1 MYTSFYNVASK
12 PFENNPDPSF
22 LWLGEKHKESLAALH
37 YGILNTSGFL
47 LLTGDAGTGKTTL
60 INALTQSLDKD
71 VEWAVIAD
79 PRQERIDFYNTIARG
94 FGIEKQFTSKVQFLI
109 QFSHFLHKADDE
121 GKKVVLVVDDCHKLS
136 QEMFEELRL
145 LSNIE
150 KAETKLI
157 NMYFVGQREFN
168 DMLLEPKNRAVR
180 QRLTLKSELSPL
192 NVNETEDYIRHRL
205 KVAGRVERLFA
216 AKAIQLIQVC
226 SEGVPKQINTICE
239 HALVA
244 GCVQGRQAIDRK
256 SIEECIQKLNLPVK
270 SEQVNSESLSGGQDD
285 PDSFKKKSLPDTAQA
300 SSAVSGL
307 NIEKDEKRGS
317 WLKYG
322 LGLLGVM
329 VASTFFWFSS
339 QQSMEDDPVN
349 TVVVSQ
355 VSEVHD
361 ASPASASPA
370 VTMLE
375 ENQSEINEKQTAEL
389 KTAIL
394 TEAYRGTEKS
404 VTEEGLTADGAREE
418 VVLTSSQTPESALDV
433 DRQRELALIKREIME
448 TELEQVAHSG
458 EKEIPKVGT
467 SSPEKITGDLVV
479 LKKGPEKII
488 KTAVENE
495 LATGPVELVVRLTPR
510 KMILGL
516 QPNSLKL
523 TNTANGEFRAFAKKL
538 KKYPRAM
545 VLVKGFVS
553 SQSNSPQNIELSRQ
567 RAMSVQKL
575 LIAKGIDAE
584 QIEVIGLG
592 NQEPIGDNTTRDGRR
607 KNRRVEIIVIRDGL

>member
-1 MYTSFYNVASK
+1 MYTPFYHLDSK

-60 INALTQSLDKD
+60 INALIRSLEKD

-79 PRQERIDFYNTIARG
+79 PRLERIDFYNTIARG

-121 GKKVVLVVDDCHKLS
+121 NKKVVLVVDDCHKLS

-157 NMYFVGQREFN
+157 NMYFVGQRELN
-168 DMLLEPKNRAVR
+168 DMLAEPKNRTVR
-180 QRLTLKSELSPL
+180 QRLTLESELTPL
-192 NVNETEDYIRHRL
+192 SVNETEDYIRHRL

-216 AKAIQLIQVC
+216 AKAIQMIHGF
-226 SEGVPKQINTICE
+226 SEGVPRRINAICE

-244 GCVQGRQAIDRK
+244 GCVQGRQVIDRK
-256 SIEECIQKLNLPVK
+256 SIEECIQELNLPVNP
-270 SEQVNSESLSGGQDD
+270 EQEDLESFSGGQDAL
-285 PDSFKKKSLPDTAQA
+285 DSFKKKFVPDTAKA
-300 SSAVSGL
+300 SSTVSGF
-307 NIEKDEKRGS
+307 NIEEDEKRGS

-322 LGLLGVM
+322 LGLLGVL
-329 VASTFFWFSS
+329 VASTYFWFSW
-339 QQSMEDDPVN
+339 QQPLEDDRIN
-349 TVVVSQ
+349 TVGAEQ
-355 VSEVHD
+355 VPEVHD
-361 ASPASASPA
+361 VSPASASPA
-370 VTMLE
+370 VAMFE
-375 ENQSEINEKQTAEL
+375 ENQSEMNEKQTAEL

-394 TEAYRGTEKS
+394 AEVHRSTEKS
-404 VTEEGLTADGAREE
+404 VTER
-418 VVLTSSQTPESALDV
+418 VLDL
-433 DRQRELALIKREIME
+433 DRQRELPPAEQTIPEA
-448 TELEQVAHSG
+448 ELEQVARSG
-458 EKEIPKVGT
+458 ETEIDKEIAASTETIAEDV
-467 SSPEKITGDLVV
+467 VV
-479 LKKGPEKII
+479 LKKGPGKII
-488 KTAVENE
+488 ITSGEEE
-495 LATGPVELVVRLTPR
+495 LAAELVAVQGDQIERLTPR

-523 TNTANGEFRAFAKKL
+523 TVTANREFQAFVKKL

-575 LIAKGIDAE
+575 LVEKGIDAE

-592 NQEPIGDNTTRDGRR
+592 NQEPIGDNITWEGRR